1 MAQRPLYPQNAP
13 PAIAGPSTKTMVSM
27 KGIQLTAPGQY
38 RLRTDLPIPEP
49 GPKEVRL
56 RVAAS
61 GICGTDVHIC
71 SGDPSMNGMIA
82 PPVVLGHE
90 FCGHIDKVG
99 PGVDPKQ
106 FPLGTYVSAEMHEI
120 CGICPACR
128 SGAFHACATARI
140 RGINLNGAFAE
151 FVVVSASNVVRLP
164 ANLPIQI
171 AAILD
176 PLGNAVHTTLKVPT
190 KDRTVAIVGWGPI
203 GAMCGEIATFVGAS
217 HVFVLDVAD
226 LALQRAREWVA
237 RRGLKDRVTVIDAR
251 NKPVETVVDA
261 TKGGVDVALEISGHP
276 VGINNAIAMTR
287 AGGDV
292 VNLGLP
298 KGDTVGIE
306 KFSKNFIF
314 KGLTLHAVIGR
325 EMFRTWEQMLDLLK
339 QGMDLTN
346 FVTAEMPLEDFGTGV
361 DRFGKGLEQK
371 VVLYPNR
378 LN

>member
-1 MAQRPLYPQNAP
+1 
-13 PAIAGPSTKTMVSM
+13 MVSM

-49 GPKEVRL
+49 GAKEVRL

-71 SGDPSMNGMIA
+71 SGDPSMNGLIA
-82 PPVVLGHE
+82 PPVTLGHE
-90 FCGHIDKVG
+90 FCGFVDKLG
-99 PGVDPKQ
+99 PAVDPAQ
-106 FPLGTYVSAEMHEI
+106 LPLGAYVSAEMHEV
-120 CGICPACR
+120 CFECPACK
-128 SGAFHACATARI
+128 SGAYHACATARI

-151 FVVVSASNVVRLP
+151 FVVVSAGNVVKLP
-164 ANLPIQI
+164 QDLPVPV

-176 PLGNAVHTTLKVPT
+176 PLGNAVHTTLKVPV
-190 KDRTVAIVGWGPI
+190 KDRTVAIVGYGPI

-217 HVFVLDVAD
+217 HVFVLDVQD
-226 LALQRAREWVA
+226 LALQRAREWVE
-237 RRGLKDRVTVIDAR
+237 RRGLKDSVTVVDAR
-251 NKPVETVVDA
+251 QKPVDTVVDA
-261 TKGGVDVALEISGHP
+261 TRGGVDVSLEISGHP

-287 AGGDV
+287 AAGHV

-314 KGLTLHAVIGR
+314 KGLTMHAVIGR
-325 EMFRTWEQMLDLLK
+325 EMFRTWEQMLDLLQK
-339 QGMDLTN
+339 GMDISH
-346 FVTAEMPLEDFGTGV
+346 FVTAEMPLEQFGTGV

-371 VVLYPNR
+371 VVLYPNGMR
-378 LN
+378 